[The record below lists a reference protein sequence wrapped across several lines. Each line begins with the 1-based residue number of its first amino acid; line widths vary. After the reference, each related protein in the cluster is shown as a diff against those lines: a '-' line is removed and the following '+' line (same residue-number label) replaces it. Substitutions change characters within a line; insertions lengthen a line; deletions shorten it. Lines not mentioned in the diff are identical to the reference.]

1 MNPDDLDDRLL
12 DALLVDHAALEA
24 MRSAG
29 LATVRRQRWRHAA
42 RLIFAGAAAA
52 VLVVCATHV
61 WHNPCHKV
69 EQARPSQHAAAPL
82 APATRELTDDELLR
96 QFPPGTCTLAEINGQ
111 KTLVFLTDEA
121 QANYLR

>member
-1 MNPDDLDDRLL
+1 MNPDDSNDRLL

-29 LATVRRQRWRHAA
+29 LATVRRRRWRQAA
-42 RLIFAGAAAA
+42 RIIFAGAAAA
-52 VLVVCATHV
+52 VLVISAAHV
-61 WHNPCHKV
+61 WRDSDHKV
-69 EQARPSQHAAAPL
+69 EQVQPSQHAAASL